1 MPFERG
7 DIYIQLYDSC
17 TYRVYPEP
25 LHQQFT
31 NGTINQNLLLPA
43 NLNPGNTF
51 INYYYLNADR
61 THDGHGVTLFSIQ
74 GLNFFGFVA
83 QPEHPVKNQPFH
95 VSIRTEVTDVNS
107 MTCEVD
113 TLTTS
118 EYLDENGI
126 EHIVSFTTS
135 ATPISIPMIRDSKN
149 SDRWISESPLSVGT
163 SGKLI
168 GFRLIARDNLQNPTE
183 SQIFSLKIRQDPDFY
198 PTSISQGGS
207 KFPELIVKVNY
218 IGDDTLTL
226 NSNIYRIQNT
236 QKVFIGS
243 QPFTLFP
250 NHDASFS
257 LPCFLGQD
265 LSYFQVVLDPE
276 NKYIESNKS
285 NNTLIDSIY
294 VHTFPILPDRGSTV
308 TGISNDT
315 IKFGNF
321 TVFIEP
327 RSTTDSSIVSLSS
340 RALSTY
346 STQPGFS
353 LVRAEGSESAL
364 SYTVAI
370 PELADTLLKPMWI
383 RITPGPID
391 SNTTGKLSIGRWD
404 PFLKIWVLLKSNEE
418 SSHFTAH
425 TSKPGDF
432 TLLTCQDSKPPKIE
446 LSIDGQQFFQNSYVS
461 QKPNISIIGEDQNG
475 VLFDSKGLS
484 IKLDNNVIN
493 FSELNLPDTLTSGT
507 YVSAQFR
514 PELEYGEHTI
524 EVSLSDAAGNIA
536 SKEVIFIVSDELKL
550 LDYGNYPN
558 PFVSQTVFIY
568 ELTQRVDNFKIK
580 IYTVSGRLIKV
591 LEESTIYGSGV
602 DINEGGYHEIV
613 WDGLDTEGNFI
624 ANGIYFYKMIAKKR
638 DKSVTS
644 IGKIAKAR

>member
-1 MPFERG
+1 
-7 DIYIQLYDSC
+7 
-17 TYRVYPEP
+17 
-25 LHQQFT
+25 
-31 NGTINQNLLLPA
+31 
-43 NLNPGNTF
+43 
-51 INYYYLNADR
+51 
-61 THDGHGVTLFSIQ
+61 
-74 GLNFFGFVA
+74 
-83 QPEHPVKNQPFH
+83 
-95 VSIRTEVTDVNS
+95 
-107 MTCEVD
+107 
-113 TLTTS
+113 
-118 EYLDENGI
+118 
-126 EHIVSFTTS
+126 
-135 ATPISIPMIRDSKN
+135 
-149 SDRWISESPLSVGT
+149 
-163 SGKLI
+163 
-168 GFRLIARDNLQNPTE
+168 
-183 SQIFSLKIRQDPDFY
+183 
-198 PTSISQGGS
+198 
-207 KFPELIVKVNY
+207 
-218 IGDDTLTL
+218 
-226 NSNIYRIQNT
+226 
-236 QKVFIGS
+236 
-243 QPFTLFP
+243 
-250 NHDASFS
+250 
-257 LPCFLGQD
+257 
-265 LSYFQVVLDPE
+265 
-276 NKYIESNKS
+276 
-285 NNTLIDSIY
+285 
-294 VHTFPILPDRGSTV
+294 
-308 TGISNDT
+308 
-315 IKFGNF
+315 
-321 TVFIEP
+321 
-327 RSTTDSSIVSLSS
+327 
-340 RALSTY
+340 
-346 STQPGFS
+346 
-353 LVRAEGSESAL
+353 
-364 SYTVAI
+364 
-370 PELADTLLKPMWI
+370 MWI